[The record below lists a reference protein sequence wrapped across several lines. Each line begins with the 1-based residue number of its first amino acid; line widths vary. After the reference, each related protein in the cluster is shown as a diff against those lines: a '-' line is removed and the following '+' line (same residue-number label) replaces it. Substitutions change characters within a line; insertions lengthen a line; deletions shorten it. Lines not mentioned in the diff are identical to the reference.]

1 MSKFTNTMRK
11 STLIVLMLALAFSIH
26 AQNLYLQYDS
36 QCMDKMEYKFVQSGA
51 SNVSYTVYRFNR
63 NNNEKFYF
71 ETGIESVVIHKSIPG
86 KLTQCS
92 NIALNKT
99 DISEINR
106 GRKKVYLCKKLD
118 SGWAILPIGTA
129 SHMTYNNNMLT
140 FLGPDYD
147 FKADLNQ
154 PLGGLNLSES
164 TESNMSSIYYGG
176 TSVACNQTG
185 YLFKKSPNETC
196 KDETTLMIIPKLGL
210 AQDITSSGQ
219 NFELTSINNMPICP
233 YLTGKTT
240 PAVTIQSEPTPESIP
255 TEYSKPI
262 VYEKPTVATDI
273 FVEDPAVEA
282 VTVAERFVA
291 ETNANEFVS
300 SKGIEVQPKPD
311 CSVVANDGE
320 HVVNQGESLYGI
332 ARRYGLT
339 VNNIRSWNNISG
351 DVIQPCTVIK
361 VTAPVVV
368 EQPSMTVARTND
380 VPMSFNENVAPKPKK
395 IECNVDANEG
405 EHVIQQGES
414 LSAIARKYNLKID
427 QLRTWNNLQSD
438 ILQPCNKLTIVA
450 PVVTEKSVP
459 THYATVVKPKVVKTV
474 AKPAVVTPKSVPVK
488 KVAATKPKVTPKAVK
503 VAKVESKPVAKK
515 EAIVY
520 VKKESCMYVAVEGE
534 TVSDLAKQFGVT
546 ESEFRK
552 FNNLSANDP
561 IRAGQVLKKS
571 SSPCFVEN
579 ELPAN
584 YSVVPTRQS
593 AVKTKAQIVPK
604 DYSVA
609 VKPKSANT
617 VTTTTT
623 VKKEDIPKEYNTV
636 VLPKPIKV
644 KETEVTAK
652 GVDLKSRK
660 YHVVK
665 SDETIFTISKIYGIS
680 VDKLRS
686 MNNLE
691 PTELIIPNQLLVLE

>member
-11 STLIVLMLALAFSIH
+11 STLIVLMLALAFSVH

-36 QCMDKMEYKFVQSGA
+36 QCMDKMEYKFVQAGA
-51 SNVSYTVYRFNR
+51 SNVSYTAYRFNK
-63 NNNEKFYF
+63 NNSEKFYF
-71 ETGIESVVIHKSIPG
+71 ETGIESVVIHKAIPG
-86 KLTQCS
+86 KLTKCS
-92 NIALNKT
+92 NITLNKT

-129 SHMTYNNNMLT
+129 SHMTYNNNTLT

-147 FKADLNQ
+147 FKADLSQ
-154 PLGGLNLSES
+154 PLGGLNLTES
-164 TESNMSSIYYGG
+164 SESNMSSIYYGG
-176 TSVACNQTG
+176 TSDACNQAG

-196 KDETTLMIIPKLGL
+196 KDETTLMIIPKIGL

-219 NFELTSINNMPICP
+219 NFELASINNMPVCA
-233 YLTGKTT
+233 YLNGKTA
-240 PAVTIQSEPTPESIP
+240 PAVTIQSEPKPESIP

-262 VYEKPTVATDI
+262 VYEKPAIAADV
-273 FVEDPAVEA
+273 FVEEPAVEA
-282 VTVAERFVA
+282 VAVAEGLVA
-291 ETNANEFVS
+291 ETNANEFVA
-300 SKGIEVQPKPD
+300 SKGIEVQPKAD
-311 CSVVANDGE
+311 CNIVAKEGE

-339 VNNIRSWNNISG
+339 VNNIRSWNTISG

-361 VTAPVVV
+361 VIAPVII
-368 EQPSMTVARTND
+368 EQPSMTIARTKD

-395 IECNVDANEG
+395 IDCNVDAKES
-405 EHVIQQGES
+405 EHVIQQGEN
-414 LSAIARKYNLKID
+414 LSTIARKYNLKID

-438 ILQPCNKLTIVA
+438 ILQPCTKLTIVA
-450 PVVTEKSVP
+450 PVVTVKAVP
-459 THYATVVKPKVVKTV
+459 TQYATVVKPKVVKTV
-474 AKPAVVTPKSVPVK
+474 AKPVVVK
-488 KVAATKPKVTPKAVK
+488 KVVIARPKVTPKAVK
-503 VAKVESKPVAKK
+503 VAKVEPKPVVKK

-520 VKKESCMYVAVEGE
+520 VKKESCMHVAVEGE
-534 TVSDLAKQFGVT
+534 TVSLLAKQFGVS
-546 ESEFRK
+546 EIEFRK
-552 FNNLSANDP
+552 FNNLGANDP
-561 IRAGQVLKKS
+561 IRTGQVLKKS

-584 YSVVPTRQS
+584 YCVVPTPQS
-593 AVKTKAQIVPK
+593 AVKTKAQVVPK
-604 DYSVA
+604 NYSVT
-609 VKPKSANT
+609 VKPKSVNT

-636 VLPKPIKV
+636 ALPKPIKV
-644 KETEVTAK
+644 KETVVTAK
-652 GVDLKSRK
+652 SVDLKSRK

-665 SDETIFTISKIYGIS
+665 SDETIFSISKIYGIS

-686 MNNLE
+686 LNSLE